1 MDNSIAGNSSA
12 IYKEATKH
20 LENILKLRT
29 EIAGLDRNTQGNAY
43 QAANAEL
50 AKEED
55 ALSKVK
61 DQALGLQNLLPDLMT
76 GLANLEAEYATRT
89 ADSVKN
95 ALNKTRDDLT
105 KEFQDI
111 EKGYSDVLK
120 NSPDLKNQLNTL
132 RGKANNANDKTQLN
146 VVNEQLTSLK

>member
-76 GLANLEAEYATRT
+76 GLSKLEAEYTTRT

-95 ALNKTRDDLT
+95 VLNKTRDDIT
-105 KEFQDI
+105 KEFQDV

-120 NSPDLKNQLNTL
+120 NSPDLKNQLNML
-132 RGKANNANDKTQLN
+132 RSKANNANDKTQLN
-146 VVNEQLTSLK
+146 VVNEQLASLK